1 MGSIA
6 AILSSHARFAGSAR
20 RHARGPDATAHAA
33 IILAALCYLRM
44 QIDRL
49 QRSEMG

>member
-1 MGSIA
+1 MAAAMGSIA

-20 RHARGPDATAHAA
+20 GPDANAHAA